1 MERKIF
7 MSWFVLLL
15 FIPTVQ
21 SFQNSHSII
30 SNGKRFQVL
39 NDTNVELMALHTAK
53 SSGWVDVSL
62 ISKKYT
68 GNIDIAFGFNSSK
81 AKPTKARLYAP
92 HNVSWNTHHSKFFL
106 NVSSFSNTVLP
117 CDFGNEYNT
126 YKKLVHYHYW
136 NSSTDNQTNTTTK
149 RQEETSAVVCFDSYS
164 QNGGNYT
171 AYWHTKYEKQIN
183 WKDISGIWTAVN
195 LSNTIV
201 EDKTGFNRWYY
212 AKNVPVVAG
221 KKYRMQFYLDIKF
234 TGLKPNM
241 GEYAIAMKPSSESI
255 FEAITKD
262 HFYYLDPWW
271 NSSYSYRRNITNSST
286 SLIVPVAGND
296 SGFSDIDGNGVKEI
310 IYGQPQYLYY
320 NDENDTAIA
329 NDTTEFYMAQTK
341 PIRRIKGAPADSSLK
356 LFLSFDGSDTEAMDY
371 SGNGNNGTLYNS
383 PTQGISSPVGYAY
396 EFSGTSYAVVPH
408 SGEFQT
414 GSLSA
419 GFSLLVIFKTSST
432 NATITILDKR
442 GSTQYL
448 NPILESGK
456 IKFQTKDAQGDY
468 CQPITSGTYNDGKWH
483 TVVMV
488 IYNPSTCDTSNWK
501 IYVDGVDDT
510 GSIAAQSGTFD
521 NFDST
526 GNIGISARADGSQNY
541 PINISEIR
549 WYNRSLSATEISEL
563 YNAYGGT
570 YLGAEET
577 ETSFSITLNSPPN
590 ETSTQDKTPDFNFT
604 VSGTEDNYACELFID
619 NVSYSS
625 DEKDSEDS
633 YSINGS
639 CLDSYPCENS
649 IDEDWSSMAIADNGA
664 VYVYENFSIPSLSN
678 YIVNWTYKYYSG
690 GTDPEPNVTI
700 YCYNN
705 SDWQLFVNFH
715 IPDYTGGTGGSYTFS
730 NTIPESCLND
740 PLQIKS
746 RFYRDS
752 GANQYLHYHEG
763 KVVLRIENNI
773 PTIITANSS
782 LSDGTYNW
790 YINCTAGNVTNQS
803 EIREITIDTTPPT
816 TTASAVDDMNNS
828 YAFNTWTN
836 SSYVNVTLSCSDSGA
851 GCDVTQY
858 CLDTVNNCTPNL
870 TYTGVI
876 QISTEGISYIRYR
889 SNDTA
894 GNLETTKNQTI
905 KINAPPTAIVSIT
918 PLYPTPDDDLQ
929 CNVYSI
935 NDQDGHNVSI
945 TGYDWHDGTSW
956 LGINSST
963 LTSSYLFDGGVYKCS
978 ATLFDGYESIT
989 IESDTVTVGY
999 GCIAYSSH
1007 KFETISTV
1015 DYLLLNFSSI
1025 SLVDTNL
1032 TNVFTPNTVVG
1043 LYDNCSLLLNA
1054 STKSNVVVYLG
1065 GDLVKYNYTSTNMTP
1080 DSTIEVHEDDLN
1092 QTNTLYRIN
1101 LKNERGGTWDI
1112 SQNNINSTTLSFTCG
1127 KYGKSEIDI
1136 LNINKTSIRVPIK
1149 KTPDRL
1155 IMHLTYTD
1163 GNKYF
1168 RSFIPSSSTEN
1179 ISMYLIDVSTDTAVF
1194 MTFTLQDLT
1203 GFYTNSTIRFLT
1215 YVNEK
1220 LSEVTSD
1227 VFDVSN
1233 VVQCYLIKDKR
1244 YYIRLEGEGTT
1255 KQIGWLYVSSSDT
1268 EKTITITDVEIES
1281 SSPYGDVSFAF
1292 VTDYNNSQ
1300 VALHYVDLSNQTNSV
1315 TFKVYNSSGSELYSG
1330 TEESQDT
1337 SIIYTVPKVNETY
1350 ILKAIIDHSVYGIIN
1365 ETRMID
1371 FREPGRKVI
1380 NLDLPD
1386 SILGLSN
1393 TNWYRLSSIFLIG
1406 FAGMLFGA
1414 TVSGV
1419 GALMMVGLAY
1429 FFVYLGWISIS
1440 SITMGIMLIV
1450 AVLHKL
1456 SERRRVN

>member
-1 MERKIF
+1 
-7 MSWFVLLL
+7 MSDKVP
-15 FIPTVQ
+15 IV
-21 SFQNSHSII
+21 I
-30 SNGKRFQVL
+30 NG
-39 NDTNVELMALHTAK
+39 
-53 SSGWVDVSL
+53 SG
-62 ISKKYT
+62 
-68 GNIDIAFGFNSSK
+68 GFD
-81 AKPTKARLYAP
+81 LG
-92 HNVSWNTHHSKFFL
+92 
-106 NVSSFSNTVLP
+106 
-117 CDFGNEYNT
+117 CG
-126 YKKLVHYHYW
+126 
-136 NSSTDNQTNTTTK
+136 
-149 RQEETSAVVCFDSYS
+149 
-164 QNGGNYT
+164 
-171 AYWHTKYEKQIN
+171 KQIV
-183 WKDISGIWTAVN
+183 WTYCSGTGTA
-195 LSNTIV
+195 
-201 EDKTGFNRWYY
+201 
-212 AKNVPVVAG
+212 
-221 KKYRMQFYLDIKF
+221 
-234 TGLKPNM
+234 
-241 GEYAIAMKPSSESI
+241 
-255 FEAITKD
+255 
-262 HFYYLDPWW
+262 
-271 NSSYSYRRNITNSST
+271 
-286 SLIVPVAGND
+286 
-296 SGFSDIDGNGVKEI
+296 
-310 IYGQPQYLYY
+310 LYY
-320 NDENDTAIA
+320 NNCSDYVVA
-329 NDTTEFYMAQTK
+329 NDTDQLPMEVEEGDGSSWNPTQVWGSNAVLVQHLQEDPSGT
-341 PIRRIKGAPADSSLK
+341 APQMIDSSQ
-356 LFLSFDGSDTEAMDY
+356 Y
-371 SGNGNNGTLYNS
+371 GNNGTS
-383 PTQGISSPVGYAY
+383 HGSM
-396 EFSGTSYAVVPH
+396 TSDDQVD
-408 SGEFQT
+408 GKID
-414 GSLSA
+414 GSLDFDGNDDYVDCGNDS
-419 GFSLLVIFKTSST
+419 SLDITNAITIEAWIKTSST
-432 NATITILDKR
+432 LQQAIVWKDDGTNGYVLDFKNPASNGVRFFAKNGGNNYGIVSENNNDVTDGAWHLITGSFDGTHWSIYIDGDIKTIKTDPTTIGITGNTLILGMR
-442 GSTQYL
+442 NNEFFSGS
-448 NPILESGK
+448 IDE
-456 IKFQTKDAQGDY
+456 
-468 CQPITSGTYNDGKWH
+468 
-483 TVVMV
+483 VR
-488 IYNPSTCDTSNWK
+488 IYNVSHSSSRINQTYQNA
-501 IYVDGVDDT
+501 I
-510 GSIAAQSGTFD
+510 GTAGY
-521 NFDST
+521 
-526 GNIGISARADGSQNY
+526 GN
-541 PINISEIR
+541 
-549 WYNRSLSATEISEL
+549 
-563 YNAYGGT
+563 
-570 YLGAEET
+570 LGAEET
-577 ETSFSITLNSPPN
+577 GGTSFSITLNSPPN

-790 YINCTAGNVTNQS
+790 YINCTAGGVTNQS

-905 KINAPPTAIVSIT
+905 KINTLPTAIVSIT

-1043 LYDNCSLLLNA
+1043 LYDNCSLLLNT

-1080 DSTIEVHEDDLN
+1080 NSTIEVHEDDLN

-1127 KYGKSEIDI
+1127 EYGKSEIDI

-1233 VVQCYLIKDKR
+1233 TVQCYLIKDKR

-1386 SILGLSN
+1386 SILGLSS

-1440 SITMGIMLIV
+1440 SITMGIMLVV